1 MQSIAR
7 DSDESSDD
15 EYFDAH
21 GTGLFPGAGREDLR
35 GSGGGGDGIIRS
47 WGFRLTLGIN
57 WAWKVGTVLWSTLP
71 QVDLYSDGIFVP
83 HVSLFPQE
91 TLQKHGLL

>member
-21 GTGLFPGAGREDLR
+21 GRWLFPGGPEGRAER
-35 GSGGGGDGIIRS
+35 VWAEGERKPPGGGATA
-47 WGFRLTLGIN
+47 RL
-57 WAWKVGTVLWSTLP
+57 
-71 QVDLYSDGIFVP
+71 
-83 HVSLFPQE
+83 
-91 TLQKHGLL
+91 